1 MTQRSP
7 RQRDLGN
14 QNFATKIS
22 KRLFVNKE
30 ARGKRRGRNFLE
42 GDTYI
47 YFNTMV
53 TLLADANANF
63 FGYCTTS

>member
-42 GDTYI
+42 GDTYM

-53 TLLADANANF
+53 NF
-63 FGYCTTS
+63 TG